1 MATKEERA
9 FMEVA
14 VRFILSVFPED
25 VDIMDIPTLVEY
37 ADQRVLIWEPFT
49 RRPANEVADYIDQLH
64 GMMLETYYE
73 LLDKGENY
81 AT

>member
-1 MATKEERA
+1 MATKEERH

-14 VRFILSVFPED
+14 VKFVLSAYPED

-37 ADQRVLIWEPFT
+37 ADQRILIWEPFT
-49 RRPANEVADYIDQLH
+49 RRPANEVADCIDQLH
-64 GMMLETYYE
+64 SMMLETYYE
-73 LLDKGENY
+73 LLNKGENY